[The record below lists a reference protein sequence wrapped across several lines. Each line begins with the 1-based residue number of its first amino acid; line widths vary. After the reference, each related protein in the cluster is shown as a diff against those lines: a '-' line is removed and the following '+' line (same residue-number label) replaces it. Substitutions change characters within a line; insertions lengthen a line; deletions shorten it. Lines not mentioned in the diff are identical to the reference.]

1 MSKYFYPAIFHKEQT
16 GGYSV
21 FIVDLAGCNTE
32 GETLEE
38 AYKMACDAIG
48 LYLDGVKESDYP
60 ERSKPEEIKIE
71 DGEFVSIIE
80 FDRIAYEKKYNSKAV
95 KKTLSIPA
103 WLNELAEENHI
114 NFSGV
119 LQSALKEKLMV
130 NE

>member
-1 MSKYFYPAIFHKEQT
+1 MAKYFYPAIFHKEDN

-21 FIVDLAGCNTE
+21 FVNDLKGCNTE

-48 LYLDGVKESDYP
+48 LYLNGINESDYP
-60 ERSKPEEIKIE
+60 ERSKPEEIEIKA
-71 DGEFVSIIE
+71 GEFVSIIE
-80 FDRIAYEKKYNSKAV
+80 FDKIAYDKKYNSKAV

-103 WLNELAEENHI
+103 WLNELAEQNHV
-114 NFSGV
+114 NFSSV
-119 LQSALKEKLMV
+119 LQTALKEKLMV